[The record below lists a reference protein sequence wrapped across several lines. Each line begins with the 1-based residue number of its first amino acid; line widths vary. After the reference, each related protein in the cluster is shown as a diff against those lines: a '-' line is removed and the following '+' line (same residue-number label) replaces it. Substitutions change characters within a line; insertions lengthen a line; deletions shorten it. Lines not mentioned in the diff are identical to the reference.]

1 MLPHRKGMLVG
12 ELGLKEADEQ
22 RAIIETSNMKL
33 SCLGINLRR
42 TKRSE

>member
-22 RAIIETSNMKL
+22 RANRDFKHEAVLFRDQPSKN
-33 SCLGINLRR
+33 
-42 TKRSE
+42 